1 MAGIAP
7 MLFSFLGGLGL
18 FLFGIKSMSEGLQA
32 TAGDRLRLILEKGTR
47 TPFRGVITGA
57 LVTALIQSRSGT
69 TVLTVGLVNAGLLR
83 LRQAIG
89 VIMGANIGT
98 TITAYLIGFKLSN
111 YALPLIALGVLLLF
125 FFKNKRINYLG
136 QILFGFG
143 LLFYGMDVM
152 GDGMKPLRNS
162 PFFIDLMSNVEHNAL
177 LGVFIGAIFTAVVQS
192 SSATIGV
199 LQELANQGV
208 VTYFQAV
215 PILFGDNIGT
225 TITAILA
232 SLGAS
237 IAARRTALT
246 HLLFNVVGTCIFLP
260 LFYLGFF
267 TEVVRLFT
275 DFIYVLLPG
284 FDGTWETLNIKM
296 QIAQTHGVF
305 NISNTIIQLPFVGL
319 LATIVSKLVPGEE
332 STIDSKPQYLEPR
345 LLGNAPVAIANA
357 SRELLRMGRIAS
369 DTFNYAVDFLFT
381 QNQESL
387 QMARQFEDAVDRL
400 EAEIT
405 NYTLKATGSKKL
417 SDELSR
423 RSYVILQV
431 VGDLERVGDHSDNL
445 LELTEYAIENN
456 VKFSEIAQEDLK
468 KMIKEVKGILAKSLE
483 ALKTENK
490 QLAQEVVANDDLI
503 DQMEKDLRR
512 SHIIRLNEGAC
523 SGNASTVFLGILS
536 NLERIGDHAVN
547 IAEYVLGER

>member
-1 MAGIAP
+1 

-47 TPFRGVITGA
+47 TPFRGVITGT
-57 LVTALIQSRSGT
+57 LVTALIQSSSGT

-98 TITAYLIGFKLSN
+98 TITAYLIGFKLSD
-111 YALPLIALGVLLLF
+111 YALPVIALGVLLLF
-125 FFKNKRINYLG
+125 FFKNKRVNYLG

-152 GDGMKPLRNS
+152 GEGMRPLRNS
-162 PFFIDLMSNVEHNAL
+162 SFFIGLMSNVEHNAF
-177 LGVFIGAIFTAVVQS
+177 LGVFIGTIFTAVVQS

-237 IAARRTALT
+237 VAARRTALT
-246 HLLFNVVGTCIFLP
+246 HLLFNVIGTCIFLP
-260 LFYLGFF
+260 LFYLGIF
-267 TEVVRLFT
+267 TELVRLFT

-296 QIAQTHGVF
+296 QIAQTHGFF

-332 STIDSKPQYLEPR
+332 STIDTKPQYLEPR

-369 DTFNYAVDFLFT
+369 ETFNYAVDFLFT

-400 EAEIT
+400 ETEIT

>member
-47 TPFRGVITGA
+47 TPFRGVITGT
-57 LVTALIQSRSGT
+57 LVTALIQSSSGT

-98 TITAYLIGFKLSN
+98 TITAYLIGFKLSD
-111 YALPLIALGVLLLF
+111 YALPVIALGVLLLF
-125 FFKNKRINYLG
+125 FFKNKRVNYLG

-152 GDGMKPLRNS
+152 GEGMRPLRNS
-162 PFFIDLMSNVEHNAL
+162 SFFIGLMSNVEHNAF
-177 LGVFIGAIFTAVVQS
+177 LGVFIGTIFTAVVQS

-237 IAARRTALT
+237 VAARRTALT
-246 HLLFNVVGTCIFLP
+246 HLLFNVIGTCIFLP
-260 LFYLGFF
+260 LFYLGIF
-267 TEVVRLFT
+267 TELVRLFT

-296 QIAQTHGVF
+296 QIAQTHGFF

-319 LATIVSKLVPGEE
+319 LAAIVSKLVPGEE
-332 STIDSKPQYLEPR
+332 STIDTKPQYLEPR

-369 DTFNYAVDFLFT
+369 ETFNYAVDFLFT

-400 EAEIT
+400 ETEIT